1 MERWVPLFDIFL
13 NSPSP
18 QGEASLWFQQ
28 QQTKP
33 HLYSPNAFLS
43 LLLKPFPALDD
54 SDKPNRCIWIQ
65 TLPITM
71 QSRILSFLATER
83 CRFPAQDLHS
93 LSANLLKQEPDLDFW
108 VKKAAR
114 QLFDALSPNCPN
126 NAITPD
132 NCSSME
138 KQQEKEDEEFDA
150 LPDWLHLHCTT
161 ADDPVLSWLPLSPEE
176 LRTDVI
182 HDGGFI
188 NDGTIKSSIIEID
201 SDDGGGVCGDHV
213 EEADSNSP
221 TRIEI
226 EPGFADTLDPEI
238 QTQVDELKIQLKNFN
253 SASETVSLAKEI
265 HHLCFER
272 GVSNAFAIL
281 GLIEPWEADDETVS
295 ILLSHLLEGSEDGF
309 FWESSVLSSIVLPK
323 MLVLQEPASRA
334 LVTATIQYCKLHQR
348 AAVDGLLLPS
358 VLVKEGINTPLCDM
372 LTRIIRECLHPAHV
386 SAFCQKLLC
395 EKAAQI
401 FVCLPCHQCLISTEL
416 VWTDALFTLFQNILN
431 CNVYL
436 TQDSVDHIV
445 SRLDEMA
452 DRFSK
457 SLKFGNFLLCLVSKC
472 APSLKVHRLLLTK
485 AAERTNTFMTNSIL
499 SKLGAW

>member
-1 MERWVPLFDIFL
+1 
-13 NSPSP
+13 
-18 QGEASLWFQQ
+18 
-28 QQTKP
+28 
-33 HLYSPNAFLS
+33 
-43 LLLKPFPALDD
+43 
-54 SDKPNRCIWIQ
+54 
-65 TLPITM
+65 
-71 QSRILSFLATER
+71 
-83 CRFPAQDLHS
+83 
-93 LSANLLKQEPDLDFW
+93 
-108 VKKAAR
+108 
-114 QLFDALSPNCPN
+114 
-126 NAITPD
+126 
-132 NCSSME
+132 ME
-138 KQQEKEDEEFDA
+138 KEQEKEDEEFDA
-150 LPDWLHLHCTT
+150 LPDWLHLHCTA

-188 NDGTIKSSIIEID
+188 NGTIKSSIIEID
-201 SDDGGGVCGDHV
+201 SDDDGGVCGDHV

-221 TRIEI
+221 PRIEI
-226 EPGFADTLDPEI
+226 EAGFADTLDPEI
-238 QTQVDELKIQLKNFN
+238 RTQVDELKIQFKTFN
-253 SASETVSLAKEI
+253 SASEIVSLAKEI

-281 GLIEPWEADDETVS
+281 GCIEPWEADDETVS
-295 ILLSHLLEGSEDGF
+295 ILLSHLLEGSEGGF
-309 FWESSVLSSIVLPK
+309 IWESSVLSSVMLPK

-358 VLVKEGINTPLCDM
+358 VLVKEGINTPLCDV

-395 EKAAQI
+395 EKAAQR

-485 AAERTNTFMTNSIL
+485 VAERTNTFMTNSIL